1 MKDNIAVVGLQ
12 WGDEGK
18 GKVVDLLATDMDI
31 IARCQGGANA
41 GHTVIVGD
49 KKYVLHLIPS
59 GIIHQEKICYI
70 GNGVVLDPFG
80 LLEEL
85 KILDKESID
94 YKGRLFVSAS
104 ANLVLPYH
112 KLLDQIYEERR
123 GGAPLGTTLRG
134 IGPAYR
140 DKVARCGIRLSDI
153 FDDKILR
160 EKLNDIKT
168 LRAQI
173 FEPYQDDERCDYD
186 AVFDKVCSIRE
197 AFAPMLTNVSSEM
210 HRLDAEGKKILFEG
224 AQGALLDVD
233 HGTYPYATSSNT
245 TVGGILTGLG
255 IGPRMVGAVVG
266 VVKAYC
272 TRVGAGPFP
281 TELTEETGELL
292 REKGG
297 EYGATTGRPRRTGW
311 LDLVALQH
319 ACRINGVDQLAIT
332 KLDVLDSFET
342 IRVCLSYRIDGE
354 LVDTFPVDPYALEK
368 VEPVYRDFPGWKT
381 DTSSITRFGHLPQE
395 AQNYI
400 RFIADQTG
408 TEIKLVSTGA
418 ARAETI
424 LV

>member
-18 GKVVDLLATDMDI
+18 GKVVDLLAANMDV

-59 GIIHQEKICYI
+59 GVVHPDKVCYI

-85 KILDKESID
+85 EWLRKESVD
-94 YKGRLFVSAS
+94 YQGRIFVSSS

-112 KLLDQIYEERR
+112 KLLDEIYEERR
-123 GGAPLGTTLRG
+123 GGSPLGTTLRG

-140 DKVARCGIRLSDI
+140 DKVARCGIRLADI
-153 FDDKILR
+153 FDDDILR
-160 EKLNDIKT
+160 EKLEHIKA
-168 LRAQI
+168 LRADI
-173 FEPYQDDERCDYD
+173 FASYQGDERCDCKG
-186 AVFDKVCSIRE
+186 VFDRVCSIRE
-197 AFAPMLTNVSSEM
+197 AFAPMMTNVSSEM
-210 HRLDAEGKKILFEG
+210 HRLNAEGKRILFEG

-233 HGTYPYATSSNT
+233 NGTYPYATSSNT

-255 IGPRMVGAVVG
+255 IGPRMVGTVIG

-281 TELTEETGELL
+281 TELSDETGEIL

-319 ACRINGVDQLAIT
+319 ACRINGVEQLAIT
-332 KLDVLDSFET
+332 KLDVLDTFET
-342 IRVCLSYRIDGE
+342 IKVCMSYRIDGK
-354 LVDTFPVDPYALEK
+354 LVDTFPVDPATLDK
-368 VEPVYRDFPGWKT
+368 VEPVYREFPGWKA
-381 DTSSITRFGHLPQE
+381 DTSAITRFGHLPTE
-395 AQNYI
+395 AQNYL
-400 RFIADQTG
+400 RFIADESG